1 MTHLRQLCFLILL
14 LLGAAGVGLRADSD
28 GGRVDPSRV
37 RVISQTLGSD
47 ELLLA
52 IADPSQIAALSHLSR
67 DPHYSSVVKE
77 AAAYPQ
83 LVANADAESALA
95 LRPTLVLCADYSRA
109 ELVSQVKKA
118 GVRVIIFS
126 KYSSLADAYENM
138 RLLARELGPEAER
151 RAEAVIASCQARVKI
166 LGEKLAGVPK
176 VRVLAPSVYGLI
188 PGSETNFQDLCDHAG
203 AENLAATLGG
213 LKGHKPAPSERLLTW
228 PIDRVVVSG
237 SDLERA
243 LEPFRRAAPYSLLR
257 AVREGR
263 AVVLPQPMMSC
274 ISHHRVAGYEALAR
288 ALHPECFSDEGAAGK
303 SP

>member
-1 MTHLRQLCFLILL
+1 MTQLRQLCCFILL
-14 LLGAAGVGLRADSD
+14 LLGAVASGLRADSD

-83 LVANADAESALA
+83 LTANADAESALA

-109 ELVSQVKKA
+109 ELVSQVRKA
-118 GVRVIIFS
+118 GIRIIIFS
-126 KYSSLADAYENM
+126 KYSTLEDAYENM

-151 RAEAVIASCQARVKI
+151 RAEAVIASCQARVKA
-166 LGEKLAGVPK
+166 LAERLAGAPK

-203 AENLAATLGG
+203 ADNLAATLGG
-213 LKGHKPAPSERLLTW
+213 IKGHKPPPSERLLTW
-228 PIDRVVVSG
+228 PIDRVIVSG
-237 SDLERA
+237 TDLERA
-243 LEPFRRAAPYSLLR
+243 LEPFRRTAPYSLLP
-257 AVREGR
+257 AVRAGR
-263 AVVLPQPMMSC
+263 GVVLPQPMMSC

-288 ALHPECFSDEGAAGK
+288 ALHPERFSDEVATGTT
-303 SP
+303 P